1 LRSYTNRW
9 VEHHRA
15 LAEDHWTIARDW
27 TRAEESKAE
36 VLR

>member
-9 VEHHRA
+9 VEHHRD
-15 LAEDHWTIARDW
+15 LAEDHWTVARDW
-27 TRAEESKAE
+27 ARGEETSDG